1 LKINPRYNKNIFK
14 EKTMGK
20 VENSI
25 KSEILRLAKKQ
36 VRGAF
41 LPLKREVWKMR
52 LRLSNLSRNFAFL
65 DRMTREQM
73 RQVESK
79 KSKLEASA
87 EEVKV
92 SRFTPARIANLR
104 KKLGL
109 SQRELAL
116 LTGVTV
122 GAVGLWEKGKFR
134 PNANKKAILVAL
146 RKLNKRAVRKILE
159 EKGGEAQKRKPKEKR
174 AKGVKGKRRFRKPR
188 AAPSKKARRKA

>member
-1 LKINPRYNKNIFK
+1 
-14 EKTMGK
+14 MGK

-52 LRLSNLSRNFAFL
+52 LRLSNLSKNFAFL

-73 RQVESK
+73 RQQESK
-79 KSKLEASA
+79 KLKLEASA

-92 SRFTPARIANLR
+92 SRITPGRISRMR

-109 SQRELAL
+109 SQRELAF

-134 PNANKKAILVAL
+134 PNLNKKAVLVAL
-146 RKLNKRAVRKILE
+146 RRLSKRDVRKILA

-174 AKGVKGKRRFRKPR
+174 AKGVKGKRRFRNPR
-188 AAPSKKARRKA
+188 VAQSKKARKRA

>member
-1 LKINPRYNKNIFK
+1 
-14 EKTMGK
+14 MGK

-52 LRLSNLSRNFAFL
+52 LRLSNLSKNFAFL
-65 DRMTREQM
+65 DRMTREQI
-73 RQVESK
+73 RQEESK
-79 KSKLEASA
+79 KLKLEASA
-87 EEVKV
+87 EEVKI

-104 KKLGL
+104 KRLGL

-134 PNANKKAILVAL
+134 PNMNKKAVLVAL

-159 EKGGEAQKRKPKEKR
+159 EKGGEVQKRKPKEKR
-174 AKGVKGKRRFRKPR
+174 PKGVKGKRRFRRPR
-188 AAPSKKARRKA
+188 RAPSKKARRRA

>member
-1 LKINPRYNKNIFK
+1 
-14 EKTMGK
+14 MGK
-20 VENSI
+20 VESSI

-52 LRLSNLSRNFAFL
+52 LRLSNLSKNFAVL

-73 RQVESK
+73 RQQESK
-79 KSKLEASA
+79 KLKLEASA

-92 SRFTPARIANLR
+92 SRFTPERISRLR
-104 KKLGL
+104 RRLGL
-109 SQRELAL
+109 SQRAQAF

-134 PNANKKAILVAL
+134 PNLNKKAVLVAL
-146 RKLNKRAVRKILE
+146 RRLSKRDVRKILA

-174 AKGVKGKRRFRKPR
+174 AKGKGRSRKSR
-188 AAPSKKARRKA
+188 VARSKKARKRA

>member
-1 LKINPRYNKNIFK
+1 
-14 EKTMGK
+14 MGK

-52 LRLSNLSRNFAFL
+52 LRLSNLSKNFAFL

-73 RQVESK
+73 RQVESRK
-79 KSKLEASA
+79 LKLEASA

-92 SRFTPARIANLR
+92 SRFTPERISHLR
-104 KKLGL
+104 KRLGL
-109 SQRELAL
+109 SQRELAF

-134 PNANKKAILVAL
+134 PNVHKKAVLVAL
-146 RKLNKRAVRKILE
+146 RKLSKRDVRKILA
-159 EKGGEAQKRKPKEKR
+159 EKGGAAEKRKPQEKR
-174 AKGVKGKRRFRKPR
+174 GKGKKRSRKLR
-188 AAPSKKARRKA
+188 VARSRKARRKA

>member
-1 LKINPRYNKNIFK
+1 
-14 EKTMGK
+14 MGK

-52 LRLSNLSRNFAFL
+52 LRLSDLSKNFASWE
-65 DRMTREQM
+65 RMAREQM
-73 RQVESK
+73 RQEESK
-79 KSKLEASA
+79 KLKLEASA
-87 EEVKV
+87 DEVKV
-92 SRFTPARIANLR
+92 SRFTPERIANLR
-104 KKLGL
+104 RRLGL
-109 SQRELAL
+109 SQRELAF

-134 PNANKKAILVAL
+134 PNVNKKAVLVAL
-146 RKLNKRAVRKILE
+146 RKLSKRDVRKILA

-188 AAPSKKARRKA
+188 AAPSQKARKKA